1 VAVSRRVVA
10 GTRRLVAVSWRL
22 VAGTR
27 RLVAVS
33 WRLLAV
39 SRRVVAVSRR
49 VVAVSRRVVAVS
61 RRVLAVSRRVV
72 AVSRRASDHPRPFG
86 PGAAWYT
93 TRVTLAASYQAHLDT
108 LQRGYEAALATT
120 GYDAVV
126 LCSGTPASKNR
137 FDDQAWPLSPTPAF
151 THWCPLSEADAFVV
165 VRPGRRAALVRTIVD
180 DFWETIA
187 PPESDHFWAGFE
199 VEEVA
204 AGRARDR
211 IPSGK
216 VSVVTRDPDAG
227 ALGGDVNPPALIA
240 ALDALRTR
248 KTAYEIACQVE
259 ATRRGVR
266 GHRAAA
272 ARFATGEPVS
282 ELELHLAFLAGSG
295 QDDAWTPY
303 KGIVALGPHASVLH
317 YVAYETKPIAGD
329 TSLLVDAGARY
340 LGYGSDITRCYT
352 RGDTPA
358 AKRFTA
364 LVARMDA
371 VQQAICS
378 RVRPGQPY
386 EDLHDESHRLIAAAL
401 LDAGIC
407 KGSAAEVV
415 DRGVT
420 RALFPHGLGHS
431 LGVVTHDV
439 GMKPR
444 APRADNP
451 YLRNTSTIEVGQV
464 FTIEPG
470 VYFIDALLA
479 PLRGDDRARLV
490 DWASID
496 ELRRFGGIRIEDNVV
511 VQDRGVR
518 NLTRE
523 AYA

>member
-1 VAVSRRVVA
+1 
-10 GTRRLVAVSWRL
+10 
-22 VAGTR
+22 
-27 RLVAVS
+27 
-33 WRLLAV
+33 
-39 SRRVVAVSRR
+39 
-49 VVAVSRRVVAVS
+49 
-61 RRVLAVSRRVV
+61 
-72 AVSRRASDHPRPFG
+72 
-86 PGAAWYT
+86 
-93 TRVTLAASYQAHLDT
+93 VTLATSYPTHLDT
-108 LQRGYEAALATT
+108 LQHGYEAALATT

-151 THWCPLSEADAFVV
+151 THWCPLAEADAYVV
-165 VRPGRRAALVRTIVD
+165 VQPGKRPALVRTVVE

-187 PPESDHFWAGFE
+187 PPESDHFWTGFD
-199 VEEVA
+199 VAEVA

-211 IPSGK
+211 LPHGK
-216 VSVVTRDPDAG
+216 LAIVTRDPDAAG
-227 ALGGDVNPPALIA
+227 GLGGDVNPPALIA

-282 ELELHLAFLAGSG
+282 ELELHLAFLAASG

-303 KGIVALGPHASVLH
+303 KSIVALGPHASVLH
-317 YVAYETKPIAGD
+317 YVAYETRPVAVD

-340 LGYGSDITRCYT
+340 LGYGSDITRTYT

-358 AKRFTA
+358 AKRFAA
-364 LVARMDA
+364 LVARLDA
-371 VQQAICS
+371 VQQDICG
-378 RVRPGQPY
+378 RVRPGMAY
-386 EDLHDESHRLIAAAL
+386 EELHDQSHRLIADVL
-401 LDAGIC
+401 IDAGIGR
-407 KGSAAEVV
+407 GSAAELV

-444 APRADNP
+444 APRPDNP
-451 YLRNTSTIEVGQV
+451 YLRNTSTIEIGQV

-479 PLRGDDRARLV
+479 PLRADDRNSLV

-511 VQDRGVR
+511 VEARGVR